1 MSSAASVVTE
11 RRRSP
16 GRTSACRPAS
26 PASAAE
32 SSPAPPPE
40 ALPESSLRS
49 PPGES
54 AGPASVRIIVRR
66 PRGDPSSVTATTSG
80 VPMSRAAC
88 WAGLLLVADARIT
101 TGPPVFGSPYLP
113 RPPAPPPRPPSPTL
127 PRGCCARRASRS
139 SRRSTRETCAPK
151 TPRYWWASST
161 MTYRRFVS
169 TRCHRFG

>member
-1 MSSAASVVTE
+1 MSSAASMVTE

-16 GRTSACRPAS
+16 GRTSACRPVS
-26 PASAAE
+26 PASAAKP
-32 SSPAPPPE
+32 SPAPPPE
-40 ALPESSLRS
+40 ASPESSPRA

-54 AGPASVRIIVRR
+54 AGPVSVRMMVRR

-80 VPMSRAAC
+80 SPMSRAAC

-101 TGPPVFGSPYLP
+101 TGSPVFGPP
-113 RPPAPPPRPPSPTL
+113 CPPAPTPPPRLPSLTL

-169 TRCHRFG
+169 TRRHRFG